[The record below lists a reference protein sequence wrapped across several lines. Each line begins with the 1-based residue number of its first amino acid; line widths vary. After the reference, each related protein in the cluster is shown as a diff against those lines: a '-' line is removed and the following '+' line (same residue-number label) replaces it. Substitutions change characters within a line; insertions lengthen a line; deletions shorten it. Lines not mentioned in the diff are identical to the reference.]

1 MGWYARGV
9 LGRPLWLVSQDAET
23 LDGPVAGIPTL
34 AALEARQLALLAC
47 AVGDHLPVELAL
59 EVRELEARRRA
70 LIAGGAVV

>member
-1 MGWYARGV
+1 MV
-9 LGRPLWLVSQDAET
+9 GRPLWLVSQDAEA
-23 LDGPVAGIPTL
+23 LGEPVSGIPTL